1 MLEDKTNCLH
11 VRLDYS
17 GDRWRETK
25 RGRDRQRKI
34 KIDREGQ
41 SEVEREFDLN
51 GCTT

>member
-1 MLEDKTNCLH
+1 ME
-11 VRLDYS
+11 
-17 GDRWRETK
+17 
-25 RGRDRQRKI
+25 I